1 MLEPLHQECRCA
13 KPLHH
18 LLAQQYTSFPL
29 DIAQRLYLLGHL
41 YIRIV
46 SGQPKNFE
54 GDHLTIIRTLPNFG
68 HLGDAFRLV
77 SLPHDTLK
85 FIQRWDGIPA
95 ST

>member
-1 MLEPLHQECRCA
+1 MSLLLE
-13 KPLHH
+13 
-18 LLAQQYTSFPL
+18 
-29 DIAQRLYLLGHL
+29 IAQHAYLLGHL

-54 GDHLTIIRTLPNFG
+54 GDHLTIICTLPNFG

-85 FIQRWDGIPA
+85 LI
-95 ST
+95 